1 MPAPNVPQLS
11 NKWLIWRSLF
21 MLGSMM
27 LKSTSLKAGQTFW
40 IWLLFWKG
48 NWQLSP
54 NLYTWV
60 REKKEEV
67 ILYYVRLSFQNF
79 AFMSS
84 SLLFQSTIFARVTY
98 SFSFGTY
105 STEKNGTYSIS
116 LIKHVLLHN
125 GEKHY
130 ACSRCDKTLK
140 HRNDLKNISWN
151 VIWCFRAH
159 LLRQVSHFEFGSFL
173 GKGSWQ

>member
-1 MPAPNVPQLS
+1 MLS
-11 NKWLIWRSLF
+11 HVDPFMLFNSSFSVKDLLHFEQANCFSLQWILSWFFKAILCIKWLRFLTSSCVGHF
-21 MLGSMM
+21 MH
-27 LKSTSLKAGQTFW
+27 
-40 IWLLFWKG
+40 
-48 NWQLSP
+48 
-54 NLYTWV
+54 
-60 REKKEEV
+60 
-67 ILYYVRLSFQNF
+67 FQ
-79 AFMSS
+79 M
-84 SLLFQSTIFARVTY
+84 
-98 SFSFGTY
+98 TY

-130 ACSRCDKTLK
+130 FCSRCDKTLK

-173 GKGSWQ
+173 RKGSWQ